1 MSKKALEVS
10 LAGYLKTVKSSEKA
24 LRKMAREA
32 EESDDY
38 YDYDQACYDTWEY
51 LYEEGKALA
60 AAVEEFLKGE
70 KA

>member
-1 MSKKALEVS
+1 MSKKDLKAAL
-10 LAGYLKTVKSSEKA
+10 AAYQKTVKQQEKA
-24 LRKMAREA
+24 LQKLAREA
-32 EESDDY
+32 EDNDDY